1 MQGFRTIG
9 GCAGRVRVALVI
21 LILVTAAVPAPLAAQ
36 EFGRNKVRY
45 EDFDFSV
52 LESGNSRVHFPQ
64 EMEQAARRSARLLER
79 WTTRF
84 ERLFDHTLSQRQ
96 PVILHDDHPD
106 FQQTSAIPGL
116 LPQGVGGVTEGRRG
130 RIVVP
135 LPPSNRQTN
144 HVLGHELVHGFHF
157 DLAGGSLGGGGVGGV
172 PLWFVE
178 GMAEYATLGPSD
190 AQTALWLRDAVLN
203 DDLPSI
209 TRLGRDPDYNP
220 YRFGHALWA
229 FIAEEHGDAA
239 LAELYRQTLRR
250 GFPRAS
256 SEVLGVDPDEL
267 SDAWHE
273 VVRRVADEQM
283 SERTAPEDTGEPVN
297 IGEAGTKISP
307 SLGPAG
313 RYLAYYAQPDVFSFD
328 LTVADLQTGEVVG
341 RLSAISANRHFDQLR
356 FTESAG
362 AFSPSGERV
371 AFVVQEQGDNAVAIA
386 SVPGLEIERT
396 LAVERLD
403 GISHVAWH
411 PSGERLVLAATHNGR
426 SDLYE
431 IDLRA
436 DSLSR
441 LTNTWFTD
449 LQPRYSPDGSRL
461 VWLTD
466 RRDASPGSLSYGAI
480 TVVVRD
486 VATGDERLVAL
497 DGAHTHLNPHFS
509 ADGDRLY
516 LVADPDGVP
525 NVYAVD
531 LLDGEATRLTN
542 VATGVT
548 GFTDLAPALT
558 VAGDSD
564 RAVFSVFSRRDY
576 SLRTM
581 ALADAK
587 GTPVAFAGQD
597 RAAAHRPGSRLVSG
611 RSDDSLV
618 ARYLRDPASGLPD
631 DADFRTSGYEP
642 RLALSNVG
650 GITAG
655 LSASLFGVSLYG
667 SANLTFTDLLAIHTV
682 GVNAVVR
689 GSARDLGGEL
699 GYFNRERRLGW
710 GVVVGR
716 TPLRSDAVASG
727 EGSVELSDG
736 TIVTAD
742 IAQRVIERTYI
753 DQANLVGEYPLSRW
767 LRFEAFAGYR
777 RISFSR
783 EVQTVATRD
792 GEVILRRSDITTPEP
807 PVHLGQGGLAV
818 VGDTSSFGFTGP
830 LDGRRFRLGVD
841 GAAGSLAI
849 VNAGAD
855 FRQYAFLAPFGFAS
869 RLRFRGQLLKNDTR
883 GLIGPLALASTI
895 RGYPRSERTDGTR
908 TEGTRTEGTR
918 TLGANVE
925 LRLPFL
931 GTEQLGLIP
940 FRWLPTT
947 IFAFADAGVAW
958 YSDQPPQ
965 WVWAPDSD
973 ARAPVASAGGGV
985 RVAVLGVI
993 VLDVTY
999 AYPFHRPGRG
1009 GVLTLG
1015 LGAGF

>member
-1 MQGFRTIG
+1 M
-9 GCAGRVRVALVI
+9 RVALVI
-21 LILVTAAVPAPLAAQ
+21 LIVVTAAVPGTLAAQ

-52 LESGNSRVHFPQ
+52 LESGNFRVHFPQ
-64 EMEQAARRSARLLER
+64 EIEQAARRSARLLER

-106 FQQTSAIPGL
+106 FQQTQAIPGL

-135 LPPSNRQTN
+135 LPASNRETN

-157 DLAGGSLGGGGVGGV
+157 DLAGGSLGGGGGGGL

-209 TRLGRDPDYNP
+209 ARLGRDPTYNP

-229 FIAEEHGDAA
+229 FIADEHGDAV
-239 LAELYRQTLRR
+239 LPRLYRQTLRR
-250 GFPRAS
+250 SFRRAS

-273 VVRRVADEQM
+273 EVRRVADEQM
-283 SERTAPEDTGEPVN
+283 SERTAPEDTGEPVDA
-297 IGEAGTKISP
+297 GEAGTKISP
-307 SLGPAG
+307 SLDPSG

-328 LTVADLQTGEVVG
+328 LTVADVETGRVVG

-362 AFSPSGERV
+362 AFSPSGERI

-386 SVPGLEIERT
+386 SVPGLQIERT
-396 LAVERLD
+396 LAFERLD

-411 PSGERLVLAATHNGR
+411 PSGERLVLAATQNGR
-426 SDLYE
+426 SNLYE
-431 IDLRA
+431 IDLQA

-486 VATGDERLVAL
+486 VASGDERLVAL
-497 DGAHTHLNPHFS
+497 DGAHTHLDPHFS
-509 ADGDRLY
+509 ADGGSLY

-531 LLDGEATRLTN
+531 LSDGEARRLTN
-542 VATGVT
+542 AATGVT

-558 VAGDSD
+558 VAGGSD

-581 ALADAK
+581 ELADAK

-597 RAAAHRPGSRLVSG
+597 GAGAHRTGSHLVSG

-631 DADFRTSGYEP
+631 GSGFSASEYDP
-642 RLALSNVG
+642 ALALSDVSR
-650 GITAG
+650 IIAG
-655 LSASLFGVSLYG
+655 VSASRFGVFFYG
-667 SANLTFTDLLAIHTV
+667 SAHLTFTDLLAIHTV
-682 GVNAVVR
+682 GLTAVVR

-699 GYFNRERRLGW
+699 GYFNRDRRLGW
-710 GVVVGR
+710 GVVAGR
-716 TPLRSDAVASG
+716 APLRSESVSSG
-727 EGSVELSDG
+727 EGTVELSDG
-736 TIVTAD
+736 SVVTAD
-742 IAQRVIERTYI
+742 IAQRVIDRTYI

-767 LRFEAFAGYR
+767 LRFEGFAGYR

-783 EVQTVATRD
+783 EVQTIATRD
-792 GEVILRRSDITTPEP
+792 GEVILRRSDMTTPEP
-807 PVHLGQGGLAV
+807 PLHLGQGGLAF

-830 LDGRRFRLGVD
+830 LDGRRFRLDVD

-869 RLRFRGQLLKNDTR
+869 RIWFRGQLVKADPR
-883 GLIGPLALASTI
+883 GLIGPLGLSSAV
-895 RGYPRSERTDGTR
+895 RGYAASERTR
-908 TEGTRTEGTR
+908 GTR
-918 TLGANVE
+918 TLGASAE
-925 LRLPFL
+925 IRLPFL

-947 IFAFADAGVAW
+947 VFAFADAGVAW
-958 YSDQPPQ
+958 YSDRPPQ
-965 WVWAPDSD
+965 WLWESGPDV
-973 ARAPVASAGGGV
+973 RAPVASAGGGL
-985 RVAVLGVI
+985 RVSVLGAI
-993 VLDVTY
+993 VLGLTY
-999 AYPFHRPGRG
+999 AWPFHAQESG
-1009 GVLTLG
+1009 GVLTLS